1 MVRMHPP
8 PIAPQCKRRRGA
20 EQACRACVAGM
31 LAKPSPW
38 SHGMATIGLG
48 WRAEKPTAWRR
59 PGRWCPSC
67 APSSCSSRSR
77 SAALTTRWRRCMSS
91 TPARMADRTARWTAE
106 RRSWQRWGRGS
117 RAGSHTSR
125 RSAPGSP
132 TSRAASWTSPP
143 SGTGSR
149 SGSAGAWGM
158 PSWRSGTRR
167 PRASPTA
174 SPGDA
179 VLIGV
184 VGDCTLDVTV
194 GPPGPMS
201 AGDARA
207 QISLGPGGQGANVAV
222 RLARAGAR
230 VRLVAALAD
239 DPAGRVLRGHLEL
252 EAVDVVAMPAQRTGM
267 VVVLLSGSGG
277 ERMMLSDRVS
287 ADGDLATALAGCDWV
302 HVSGYLL
309 RDPVEAQHVVT
320 ALHAAAI
327 DRVSVAGGSFA
338 GW

>member
-1 MVRMHPP
+1 
-8 PIAPQCKRRRGA
+8 
-20 EQACRACVAGM
+20 
-31 LAKPSPW
+31 
-38 SHGMATIGLG
+38 
-48 WRAEKPTAWRR
+48 
-59 PGRWCPSC
+59 
-67 APSSCSSRSR
+67 
-77 SAALTTRWRRCMSS
+77 
-91 TPARMADRTARWTAE
+91 
-106 RRSWQRWGRGS
+106 
-117 RAGSHTSR
+117 
-125 RSAPGSP
+125 
-132 TSRAASWTSPP
+132 
-143 SGTGSR
+143 
-149 SGSAGAWGM
+149 
-158 PSWRSGTRR
+158 
-167 PRASPTA
+167 
-174 SPGDA
+174 
-179 VLIGV
+179 
-184 VGDCTLDVTV
+184 
-194 GPPGPMS
+194 MS

-320 ALHAAAI
+320 AIRAAAV
-327 DRVSVAGGSFA
+327 DHVSVAGGSFLGRQDSRVARDAMGEIAA
-338 GW
+338 GFLVVNREEAGLLAGGPTRTAEQAALALGSTKRLAVVTDGERGSAAAGLSLGQMLVQNPSPARAAPIDTTGAGDAFAASLLASLAPGWPPGAEVLAAALERASLAGAEATTAIGAQSIRASKPAELGA